1 MATPVMPL
9 RIKQII
15 PNGDCALL
23 LRFKAS
29 ADISCWLQALA
40 TDFIENPLQGLINV
54 TPASDNL
61 VLVFNQTV
69 DHRLNWLSVVQQRID
84 DLKILDV
91 EPAVHEILVCY
102 EAEYAPDLNQ
112 VCEQVGLSREALIAA
127 HTRPLYDAVMLGFL
141 PGFTYLKGNDK
152 RLFLPRKNTPAVR
165 VSAGSVA
172 VANDQTGLYAL
183 SSPGGWYVI
192 GRTPAPLLNWH
203 KTPANL
209 IKPHD
214 CVKFRSIDA
223 ATFKGI
229 VQGVK
234 SSDYSGD
241 NLGSN
246 HGD

>member
-1 MATPVMPL
+1 MNAL
-9 RIKQII
+9 LLKQII

-29 ADISCWLQALA
+29 ANRSRWIQTLA
-40 TDFIENPLQGLINV
+40 TDFIEKPLKDLINV
-54 TPASDNL
+54 IPASDNL
-61 VLVFNQTV
+61 VLVFKQTV
-69 DHRLNWLSVVQQRID
+69 NHYLDWQTVIQQRID
-84 DLKILDV
+84 QLQLSDV
-91 EPAVHEILVCY
+91 ESTVHEILVCY
-102 EAEYAPDLNQ
+102 EAQYAPDLNQ

-127 HTRPLYDAVMLGFL
+127 HTQPLYDAVMLGFL

-152 RLFLPRKNTPAVR
+152 RLCLPRKNTPAVR

-183 SSPGGWYVI
+183 SSPGGWHVI
-192 GRTPAPLLNWH
+192 GRSPTPLLNWH

-214 CVKFRSIDA
+214 RVRFKSIDA
-223 ATFKGI
+223 AAFMRIAQSNNSGNCC
-229 VQGVK
+229 GK
-234 SSDYSGD
+234 SIGK
-241 NLGSN
+241 N